1 MNPVKFLVH
10 VLKIIGGLLL
20 LAMMLFTCADIVGS
34 VFGHPILGTEELTAL
49 MASVLLAFALPASHL
64 ARSHVG
70 VDFLY
75 LKLSAGS
82 KHGID
87 LFIGTTNAA
96 LFGLSAWQCFLYA
109 QKLRQVGEVS
119 MILQLPT
126 YYLIF
131 GVSFALTVL
140 TFLLVAETGMA
151 CKRLLEERQEAPLA
165 EEGSQYE

>member
-1 MNPVKFLVH
+1 MNPMKFLVH

-20 LAMMLFTCADIVGS
+20 LAMMLFTCADIVGGA
-34 VFGHPILGTEELTAL
+34 FGHPILGTEELTAL

-75 LKLSAGS
+75 LKLSHGS
-82 KHGID
+82 RHGID
-87 LFIGTTNAA
+87 LFIGATNSA
-96 LFGLSAWQCFLYA
+96 LFGLAAWQCFLYA

-131 GVSFALTVL
+131 GVSFALMVL
-140 TFLLVAETGMA
+140 TFVLVAETGMA
-151 CKRLLEERQEAPLA
+151 SRQLLAERQEDPLP
-165 EEGSQYE
+165 EERPQYE